1 MGLALLGVV
10 CVGAVEMQ
18 RVVLLKSW
26 VTVHPTMEE

>member
-1 MGLALLGVV
+1 MGLASSGVV
-10 CVGAVEMQ
+10 SVGAVEMR